1 MFATL
6 AWTSLIAAFGCAL
19 LIAVNEAR
27 HPQKMWIMNLVS
39 WSGRSRRSTSASSPF
54 GSISALDGRW
64 RAT

>member
-39 WSGRSRRSTSASSPF
+39 WSGRSRRSTSASSP
-54 GSISALDGRW
+54 
-64 RAT
+64 